1 MMEYYSAT
9 KKNEVMPFSATWVD
23 LEIVIL
29 SEVCQ
34 EISTLNLK
42 FLSVFSGI
50 SILII
55 ILSDTVIH
63 EMNHLK
69 PWILSSS
76 PLTYTSMPSH
86 ESILKV
92 LVPCHHLHNLTSEIS
107 N

>member
-29 SEVCQ
+29 SEVWQ
-34 EISTLNLK
+34 KISTLNLK

-69 PWILSSS
+69 PWIL
-76 PLTYTSMPSH
+76 PSKK
-86 ESILKV
+86 LKIRFFS
-92 LVPCHHLHNLTSEIS
+92 LNLHLYAIS
-107 N
+107 